1 VDDDSVIRV
10 NVDVVSVLASVRD
23 KRGALIPNLEQTD
36 FTVLEDGK
44 PQTIKYFA
52 RETDLPLTI
61 GLLVDVSRSQE
72 NLIGIERNAASE
84 FFSQVRWLDGIR
96 HEDIVTVLPPYPA
109 SDSIARNTFIPI
121 EVRIPPQGGAGTRAI
136 VEFGYGENGEAG
148 QFYCTSR
155 QEACVAAS
163 SGVNQGSPFYFAQSE
178 TYAGVPCAAGC
189 TVTIPALSQRVLY
202 YRWKQRNA
210 LGQVTAASE
219 TRAVV
224 TP

>member
-1 VDDDSVIRV
+1 VNAPFVSKAYCDYPGIAVQGDDTNSICIGPLGAYTGAMVQFGTTRNDATGATIRRLG
-10 NVDVVSVLASVRD
+10 SL
-23 KRGALIPNLEQTD
+23 
-36 FTVLEDGK
+36 
-44 PQTIKYFA
+44 FA
-52 RETDLPLTI
+52 RWNQHGVFWNASTTTTGE
-61 GLLVDVSRSQE
+61 LL
-72 NLIGIERNAASE
+72 
-84 FFSQVRWLDGIR
+84 FSQVRWLDGLR

-121 EVRIPPQGGAGTRAI
+121 EVRIPSQGGAGTRAI

-210 LGQVTAASE
+210 LGQVTAVSE